1 MKLTL
6 VLCFNGWLCLV
17 LIPFQ
22 NISENVRWLLI
33 FQFISPV
40 DVLPYLS
47 LYEER
52 VQLSLECRFLKRNSL
67 KFSEILFD
75 LVPNPSEEYKWER
88 L

>member
-6 VLCFNGWLCLV
+6 VLCFNGWLYLV

-22 NISENVRWLLI
+22 NVSENVRWLLI
-33 FQFISPV
+33 FQFISPI

-47 LYEER
+47 IYKER
-52 VQLSLECRFLKRNSL
+52 VQLSFECRFLKRNSL

-75 LVPNPSEEYKWER
+75 LVPIPSEEYKWER